1 MVLVLGGVGVA
12 VGSVCVDAARG
23 EWRSTYDVRRAMRRA
38 TRGARWVDQERAYV
52 GTTCKVE
59 ETTRGSPGGET
70 GEKEKDGNMQEE
82 RRKAGE
88 KARQRGDQ
96 QEATTAAVSIGMLAF
111 GGVGHRR
118 IMARAFSR

>member
-1 MVLVLGGVGVA
+1 MVLVLLQVLVLAPWLVLVMVLVLTWLLIVVGE
-12 VGSVCVDAARG
+12 RG
-23 EWRSTYDVRRAMRRA
+23 RG
-38 TRGARWVDQERAYV
+38 TRIRHVWGPQARWRKPPGAAL
-52 GTTCKVE
+52 
-59 ETTRGSPGGET
+59 RGRM
-70 GEKEKDGNMQEE
+70 EKEKDGNMQEE

>member
-1 MVLVLGGVGVA
+1 MYG
-12 VGSVCVDAARG
+12 D
-23 EWRSTYDVRRAMRRA
+23 
-38 TRGARWVDQERAYV
+38 DQGRTCV

-82 RRKAGE
+82 RRRAG
-88 KARQRGDQ
+88 KNARQKEGDQ

>member
-1 MVLVLGGVGVA
+1 M
-12 VGSVCVDAARG
+12 
-23 EWRSTYDVRRAMRRA
+23 
-38 TRGARWVDQERAYV
+38 
-52 GTTCKVE
+52 
-59 ETTRGSPGGET
+59 
-70 GEKEKDGNMQEE
+70 EKEKDGNMQEE
-82 RRKAGE
+82 RRKARA

>member
-1 MVLVLGGVGVA
+1 MIHMYG
-12 VGSVCVDAARG
+12 D
-23 EWRSTYDVRRAMRRA
+23 
-38 TRGARWVDQERAYV
+38 DQGRTCV
-52 GTTCKVE
+52 GTTCKVG

-82 RRKAGE
+82 RRKARE